1 MSMIARTTLM
11 SALAVT
17 LATGCATMRHA
28 SQPSMRGL
36 ADTSPF
42 EVQRSGN
49 MLTRYSYTR
58 NIDGDES
65 LDLTPLFDHY
75 DETYA
80 VQQTASRYQHV
91 AQWALPIAAAASVTM
106 LGTAAITDENERE
119 LGIAAVTS
127 AALGAVITG
136 VVHLLGQHEY
146 GKLGDLYNE
155 RLREEAAGN

>member
-1 MSMIARTTLM
+1 MIAR
-11 SALAVT
+11 AVVIAIV
-17 LATGCATMRHA
+17 ATVLSGCATTRHA

-36 ADTSPF
+36 ADTSLF

-58 NIDGDES
+58 DVDKDEAP
-65 LDLTPLFDHY
+65 DLAPLFDHY

-106 LGTAAITDENERE
+106 FGTAAITDENERE

-136 VVHLLGQHEY
+136 VAHLLGQHEY